1 MAGRT
6 LPPAPVGA
14 IVHQPDHPAFGF
26 YASSRKLDPTKSKG
40 PEALGPQG
48 PRDEEAWKAYDEV
61 SEVGTLVDDPAA
73 LLSQCRLY
81 AGWQD
86 ADLNDHR
93 LRDEDGNPV
102 EGFPEQ
108 FVADC
113 EMTMARVSDPGGSQ
127 RGLIFAQ
134 AQNMSVTGDA
144 YMVGWSIDQNGEPI
158 EEGDPGA
165 VGERWEVVS
174 RGAVDRKR
182 GRWTIQLSGTKATV
196 LPESAVV
203 YRMWN
208 RHPRRP
214 DDPRSWLVR
223 NLDVVRDLRVFTLAA
238 RSAGRSSIPG
248 SVWVVAEEASP
259 KMVAGPTAGGPGVVP
274 PGAVPGAPAAPPG
287 FPAAFPGLVP
297 PAPGSP
303 PVTPVEAMTWGQRL
317 EHLLGAAI
325 MEAVG
330 DSNSGRAIVPS
341 VLTVTKEYVKDG
353 FNQLDLARDI
363 DGALQGFIEL
373 ARTRLSEAA
382 QAPPEMLKGLGE
394 TNRWNGAQIA
404 DDEFRRYF
412 KPGADAI
419 ADSWTVE
426 ILWGGLRALGHPE
439 ELIRR
444 VRVLVDSKGVV
455 AEPDESALALD
466 LYDRG
471 ELSGPALRRR
481 CKVSEDDAPTPEER
495 LFHAEHY
502 GGRARRQ
509 RESEKEGVNQ
519 KAGSAAPVEVVEV
532 EVPAPV
538 QAAATPEPVEE
549 PEPIKQRRPALGAL
563 RARTAA
569 SIETTPT
576 GEQLAEQ
583 LALLD
588 QSARDRLEEAAEM
601 ALDAALSRAGAKL
614 RTWARKDQD
623 LRALLAPVVDQ
634 RGVLAALGADRA
646 RRIAA
651 AQFASDKERRDDL
664 FAAALVALLASFDRI
679 TRATLTQA
687 LRLLAVAVVETGED
701 PPAWARASVPAE
713 TIMAASLAGAEV
725 LRSSMM
731 MLADARVFE
740 PATLAPGGGT
750 APAAPGAGVVAPPE
764 GETSSLQVPP
774 TVIAAALAAAGGTP
788 VVAGL
793 APQREAAQG
802 LVWGPRLR
810 AFLPPI
816 LGWQWDYGTLAERR
830 TPWLPH
836 EAVDG
841 HVFSGPDDPDLAG
854 LAPGGGPGFPGDH
867 RGCRCRWMAV
877 LADPTW

>member
-6 LPPAPVGA
+6 LPPAPPPGV
-14 IVHQPDHPAFGF
+14 VHEPDHPVWGF
-26 YASSRKLDPTKSKG
+26 FASSRKLDSTKSKG
-40 PEALGPQG
+40 PESLGPQG
-48 PRDEEAWKAYDEV
+48 PKDDEAWRAYDEV

-86 ADLNDHR
+86 ADLRDHR

-144 YMVGWSIDQNGEPI
+144 YMVGWSIDKDGAPV
-158 EEGDPGA
+158 EETDPSA

-174 RGAVDRKR
+174 RGALDRKR
-182 GRWTIQLSGTKATV
+182 NQWTIQLSGMKATV
-196 LPESAVV
+196 LPASAVV

-214 DDPRSWLVR
+214 DDPRSWLIR

-248 SVWVVAEEASP
+248 SIWVVPEEASP
-259 KMVAGPTAGGPGVVP
+259 KMVVGQTAGGPGVVP
-274 PGAVPGAPAAPPG
+274 PGAAPGTPAVPGFPPG
-287 FPAAFPGLVP
+287 FPGTNPA

-303 PVTPVEAMTWGQRL
+303 PLDPTQVMSWGRQL
-317 EHLLGAAI
+317 EYLLGQAI

-341 VLTVTKEYVKDG
+341 VLTVTKEYVDA
-353 FNQLDLARDI
+353 FHQIDLHRPI
-363 DGALQGFIEL
+363 DSALQGFIEL
-373 ARTRLSEAA
+373 SMKRLARAA
-382 QAPPEMLKGLGE
+382 SAPPEMLEGLGE

-439 ELIRR
+439 DLIRR
-444 VRVLVDSKGVV
+444 VRVLVDPRGVV

-466 LYDRG
+466 IFDRG
-471 ELSGPALRRR
+471 GLSYAALRRR
-481 CKVSEDDAPTPEER
+481 CKISEDDAPTPEEQA
-495 LFHAEHY
+495 FIAEMFGRRMSSRKATQ
-502 GGRARRQ
+502 GG
-509 RESEKEGVNQ
+509 EVNT
-519 KAGSAAPVEVVEV
+519 KAGSAGPLAAGADDDHEDDHE
-532 EVPAPV
+532 APV
-538 QAAATPEPVEE
+538 QAADLPGPVPVE
-549 PEPIKQRRPALGAL
+549 QRRAPLGQL

-583 LALLD
+583 LALID

-634 RGVLAALGADRA
+634 RAVLTTLGPDRA
-646 RRIAA
+646 RQVAA
-651 AQFASDKERRDDL
+651 AQFATDDERRDDL

-679 TRATLTQA
+679 TRGALTQA

-713 TIMAASLAGAEV
+713 TLQAASLQGAEV

-740 PATLAPGGGT
+740 PATLTPVGGRGPAGT
-750 APAAPGAGVVAPPE
+750 ESVTGSE

-788 VVAGL
+788 VMASL
-793 APQREAAQG
+793 LPQREAAQG
-802 LVWGPRLR
+802 LVWGPMLR
-810 AFLPPI
+810 GFLPEV
-816 LGWQWDYGTLAERR
+816 LAWRWDYGTLAERR
-830 TPWLPH
+830 SPWPPH
-836 EAVDG
+836 ADADG
-841 HVFSGPDDPDLAG
+841 RVFTGLDDPALAG

-867 RGCRCRWMAV
+867 SGCRCRYVAV

>member
-6 LPPAPVGA
+6 LPPAAPPVVV
-14 IVHQPDHPAFGF
+14 VHEPDHPVWGF

-48 PRDEEAWKAYDEV
+48 PKDEEAWRAYDDV

-86 ADLNDHR
+86 ADLRDHR
-93 LRDEDGNPV
+93 LRDEDGVPV

-113 EMTMARVSDPGGSQ
+113 ETTMARVSDPGGSQ

-144 YMVGWSIDQNGEPI
+144 YMVGWSIDQNGSPT
-158 EEGDPGA
+158 EETDPTA

-182 GRWTIQLSGTKATV
+182 DRWTIQLSGMKATV
-196 LPESAVV
+196 LPASAVV

-214 DDPRSWLVR
+214 DDPRSWLIR

-248 SVWVVAEEASP
+248 SVWVVPEEASP
-259 KMVAGPTAGGPGVVP
+259 KMVAGQTAGGPGVVP
-274 PGAVPGAPAAPPG
+274 PGPVPGAPAVPGFPPG
-287 FPAAFPGLVP
+287 FPGTGPA
-297 PAPGSP
+297 APGSP
-303 PVTPVEAMTWGQRL
+303 PLTAVEAMSWGQRL
-317 EHLLGAAI
+317 EYLLGQAI

-341 VLTVTKEYVKDG
+341 VLTVTKDYVDA
-353 FNQLDLARDI
+353 FNQLDLARPI
-363 DGALQGFIEL
+363 DTALQGFIEL
-373 ARTRLSEAA
+373 AMKRLARAA
-382 QAPPEMLKGLGE
+382 SAPPEMLEGLGE

-404 DDEFRRYF
+404 DDEYRRYF

-439 ELIRR
+439 DLIRR
-444 VRVLVDSKGVV
+444 VRVLVDPRGVV

-466 LYDRG
+466 IFDRG
-471 ELSGPALRRR
+471 GLSYAALRRR
-481 CKVSEDDAPTPEER
+481 CKISEDDAPTPEEQA
-495 LFHAEHY
+495 FIAEMF
-502 GGRARRQ
+502 GRRMSSRKATQ
-509 RESEKEGVNQ
+509 SGQVDT
-519 KAGSAAPVEVVEV
+519 KAGSAAPGPLPAGENDDDPEAPVQTAAT
-532 EVPAPV
+532 PAPV
-538 QAAATPEPVEE
+538 E
-549 PEPIKQRRPALGAL
+549 QRRAPLGKL

-576 GEQLAEQ
+576 GAELAEQ
-583 LALLD
+583 LALID

-601 ALDAALSRAGAKL
+601 ALDAALSRAGAKF

-623 LRALLAPVVDQ
+623 LRALLAPVVDH
-634 RGVLAALGADRA
+634 RAVLTTLGPDRA
-646 RRIAA
+646 RQIAA
-651 AQFASDKERRDDL
+651 AQFATDDERRDDL

-679 TRATLTQA
+679 TRAGLTQA
-687 LRLLAVAVVETGED
+687 LRLLSVAVVETGED

-713 TIMAASLAGAEV
+713 TLMAASLDGAEV

-740 PATLAPGGGT
+740 PATLTPGGGT
-750 APAAPGAGVVAPPE
+750 APAVPGAAGPE

-793 APQREAAQG
+793 LPQREAAQG
-802 LVWGPRLR
+802 LVWGPMLR
-810 AFLPPI
+810 SFLPPI
-816 LGWQWDYGTLAERR
+816 EGWVWDYGTLAERR
-830 TPWLPH
+830 TPWLAH
-836 EAVDG
+836 EGVDG
-841 HVFSGPDDPDLAG
+841 RVFSGPDDPALAG
-854 LAPGGGPGFPGDH
+854 LAPGGGPGYPGDH

>member
-1 MAGRT
+1 MAGQT
-6 LPPAPVGA
+6 LPPAPPPARV
-14 IVHQPDHPAFGF
+14 VEPDHPAWGF

-40 PEALGPQG
+40 PDALGPEG
-48 PRDEEAWKAYDEV
+48 PRDEEAWRAYDEV

-81 AGWQD
+81 PGWQD

-93 LRDEDGNPV
+93 LREEDGTPV

-113 EMTMARVSDPGGSQ
+113 ESVMARVSDPGGSQ

-144 YMVGWSIDQNGEPI
+144 YMVGWSIDADGAPV
-158 EEGDPGA
+158 EESDRAA

-182 GRWTIQLSGTKATV
+182 SRWTIQLSGMKATV

-259 KMVAGPTAGGPGVVP
+259 KMVAGPTAGGPGAVP
-274 PGAVPGAPAAPPG
+274 PGAVPGAGGAPG
-287 FPAAFPGLVP
+287 FPVPGQP
-297 PAPGSP
+297 ATAPGSP
-303 PVTPVEAMTWGQRL
+303 PMTPFAAMSWGQQL
-317 EHLLGAAI
+317 ERLLGAAI

-330 DSNSGRAIVPS
+330 DQNSGRAVVPS
-341 VLTVTKEYVKDG
+341 VLTVTKDYVKDG

-444 VRVLVDSKGVV
+444 VRVLVDPKGVV
-455 AEPDESALALD
+455 AEPDESAQAFD
-466 LYDRG
+466 LFDRG
-471 ELSGPALRRR
+471 ALSYDALRRR
-481 CKVSEDDAPTPEER
+481 CKVPPEDAPTPEEQA
-495 LFHAEHY
+495 FIAEMF
-502 GGRARRQ
+502 GRRMSSRRA
-509 RESEKEGVNQ
+509 SDKAGVNT
-519 KAGSAAPVEVVEV
+519 KAGSAAPGPLAPGEGADDEPDEV
-532 EVPAPV
+532 AR
-538 QAAATPEPVEE
+538 AAAVLEPEPVE
-549 PEPIKQRRPALGAL
+549 QRRPVLGKL

-576 GEQLAEQ
+576 GVELAEQ
-583 LALLD
+583 LALID
-588 QSARDRLEEAAEM
+588 QGARDRLEEAAEM

-634 RGVLAALGADRA
+634 RAVLATLGPERA

-651 AQFASDKERRDDL
+651 GQFATEEERRDDL

-679 TRATLTQA
+679 TRGALTQA
-687 LRLLAVAVVETGED
+687 LRLLAVAVVETGEE

-713 TIMAASLAGAEV
+713 TLMAASLDGAEV

-731 MLADARVFE
+731 VLADARVFE
-740 PATLAPGGGT
+740 PATVTPGGGT
-750 APAAPGAGVVAPPE
+750 APAVPGSGVTAIE

-793 APQREAAQG
+793 MPQREAAQG
-802 LVWGPRLR
+802 LVWGPLLR
-810 AFLPPI
+810 GYLPPI

-836 EAVDG
+836 EGVDG
-841 HVFSGPDDPDLAG
+841 HVFSGPDDPKLAG
-854 LAPGGGPGFPGDH
+854 LAPGGGQGFPGDH